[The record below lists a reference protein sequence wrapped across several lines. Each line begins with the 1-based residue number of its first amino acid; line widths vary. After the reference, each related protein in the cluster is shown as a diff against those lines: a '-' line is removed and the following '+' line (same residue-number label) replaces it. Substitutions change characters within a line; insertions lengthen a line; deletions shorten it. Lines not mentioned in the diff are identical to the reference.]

1 MNEELQ
7 TVLNKI
13 QELLNDATLNGLI
26 ESVLQRLVS
35 FGCTPTKDD
44 VFPIAFGIQKV
55 RNHILNQINQEVI
68 PEGLHETTV
77 DMVCGEVLFGKYLSG
92 KLEMDDLDF
101 DGIIKTVSEGDTSVT
116 FADGGQDEDKFRQLI
131 EWLMNGKGCDLLC
144 YRKMRW

>member
-13 QELLNDATLNGLI
+13 QGILNDTNLNGLI
-26 ESVLQRLVS
+26 ETVLQRLVS

-44 VFPIAFGIQKV
+44 VFSIAFGIQKV
-55 RNHILNQINQEVI
+55 QNHILNLTNQETL
-68 PEGLHETTV
+68 PDGLFEIAV
-77 DMVCGEVLFGKYLSG
+77 DMVCGEFLNVKYLSG

-101 DGIIKTVSEGDTSVT
+101 DGIVKSVSEGDTSVT
-116 FADGGQDEDKFRQLI
+116 FETNGQGEDKFRQLI
-131 EWLMNGKGCDLLC
+131 AWLMDGKGCDFLC